1 MCDTVRMCI
10 KPLSR
15 EPIWQEIPAGF
26 HLADVEVRL
35 VDPSERLL
43 WDDLMDTHHYLGF
56 RRFAGRGLRYA
67 ATWKGRW
74 LALAGWQGGAFKCRP
89 RDLWI
94 GWKPA
99 QHFDRLGMIVNNTR
113 FLVLAAPGVF
123 PNLASFFLAGM
134 TRRIADDW
142 LSTYGH
148 RVLIAETFCD
158 PARFPGTMYKAAG
171 WQALGMTRGFAR
183 CNGKYT
189 DPHDEPK
196 LILVRSLQRDAHQL
210 LARPEPLPLSVM
222 PPVGHELAPRD
233 PEVMR
238 SLHDELAAVPD
249 YRRAQGR
256 KHTVA
261 CVLSVHIL
269 ATMANMRGCL
279 AAAQFARAL
288 SQEQLAAIGA
298 WKNPKTGLHEP
309 VAKSTLHRV
318 VQSLDPEALE
328 DVLHRWSRPRLSL
341 ARAIA
346 ADGKR
351 IRGANRNGDG
361 HHETVTLVDHVT
373 GAPFAILGY
382 NDDGG
387 EIAALNDLL
396 LRCDIRGRIITV
408 DALHTARETAR
419 LITERCGADYVLNV
433 KGNASETFAL
443 LDSIDWERDRDRA
456 HVGESEKQHGRIE
469 QRSIDVL
476 APLKGMVNFPGVR
489 QIARVTR
496 YREVLEDGKE
506 PGNETVY
513 LITSLDSATASAA
526 DLLALNRGHWE
537 VENNNHR
544 QRDCNFGEDACLTHT
559 GNGPLNRACLNTI
572 ALAVIFATRRKGAGV
587 IETMRRFALDRDDAI
602 RVVCEPTP
610 APEA

>member
-1 MCDTVRMCI
+1 M
-10 KPLSR
+10 
-15 EPIWQEIPAGF
+15 
-26 HLADVEVRL
+26 
-35 VDPSERLL
+35 
-43 WDDLMDTHHYLGF
+43 
-56 RRFAGRGLRYA
+56 
-67 ATWKGRW
+67 
-74 LALAGWQGGAFKCRP
+74 
-89 RDLWI
+89 
-94 GWKPA
+94 
-99 QHFDRLGMIVNNTR
+99 
-113 FLVLAAPGVF
+113 
-123 PNLASFFLAGM
+123 
-134 TRRIADDW
+134 
-142 LSTYGH
+142 
-148 RVLIAETFCD
+148 
-158 PARFPGTMYKAAG
+158 
-171 WQALGMTRGFAR
+171 
-183 CNGKYT
+183 
-189 DPHDEPK
+189 
-196 LILVRSLQRDAHQL
+196 
-210 LARPEPLPLSVM
+210 
-222 PPVGHELAPRD
+222 
-233 PEVMR
+233 
-238 SLHDELAAVPD
+238 
-249 YRRAQGR
+249 
-256 KHTVA
+256 
-261 CVLSVHIL
+261 
-269 ATMANMRGCL
+269 
-279 AAAQFARAL
+279 
-288 SQEQLAAIGA
+288 
-298 WKNPKTGLHEP
+298 
-309 VAKSTLHRV
+309 
-318 VQSLDPEALE
+318 
-328 DVLHRWSRPRLSL
+328 LHRWSRPRLSL

-408 DALHTARETAR
+408 DALHTTRETAR

-513 LITSLDSATASAA
+513 PITSLDSATASAA

-572 ALAVIFATRRKGAGV
+572 ALAVIFATRCRHPRPDPPHPSSLQQNRSDARRGVRVSPFGQPRGRKAPNHEV
-587 IETMRRFALDRDDAI
+587 IRAARHRSRGRRSAKTHEIMPDNANIAPI
-602 RVVCEPTP
+602 RSAWESPDPTWVP
-610 APEA
+610 KVPQRVSSGRGLYSC